1 MVNITIK
8 HIISTKRKSS
18 DFSDTTIPK
27 MNVIIVEPTLIIELL
42 TENIVALTSEFFN
55 FEFNSALKRTS
66 NTPHMQ

>member
-1 MVNITIK
+1 
-8 HIISTKRKSS
+8 
-18 DFSDTTIPK
+18 

-66 NTPHMQ
+66 NTPHIILIPAIIKIAPIADGLYL